1 MFSFD
6 QLQAF
11 VAVAQELHFGRAA
24 ERLNM
29 TQPPLSR
36 QIQSL
41 ERQLHAQLFDR
52 STRSVR
58 LTAAGQAFLVEAQRI
73 LALARTA
80 AESAHRA
87 ASGVSGS
94 VHIGFTS
101 VVGHAY
107 LSELLRRAATALP
120 DVELLLHEMVTTAQR
135 EALASG
141 SIDLGLGRQVLGD
154 SELIYRELPPERLVL
169 ALPSKSALGRS
180 GPVSLKDLHQNDF
193 IMYSPDAAR
202 YFHDHLAA
210 IFSANK
216 VSPIYVQRIA
226 QVHTMIGLVDAGIGA
241 ALVPT
246 STRGWASAGVR
257 FVEIDELAKYPIVS
271 RLVWRSDATNPALHR
286 LLETL
291 DTLEATGKPS
301 EDVAL

>member
-6 QLQAF
+6 QVQAF

-41 ERQLHAQLFDR
+41 ERQLQAQLFDR

-73 LALARTA
+73 LALVRTA
-80 AESAHRA
+80 TESAQRA

-107 LSELLRRAATALP
+107 LSGLLRRAAKALP
-120 DVELLLHEMVTTAQR
+120 DVDLLLHEMVTTVQR
-135 EALASG
+135 EALAAG
-141 SIDLGLGRQVLGD
+141 SIDLGLGRQLLGD
-154 SELIYRELPPERLVL
+154 PELTYRELPPERLVL
-169 ALPSKSALGRS
+169 ALPGESSLGRA
-180 GPVSLKDLHQNDF
+180 GPVSLGDLHQRDF
-193 IMYSPDAAR
+193 IMYSPDGAR
-202 YFHDHLAA
+202 YFYDHLAA
-210 IFSANK
+210 IFSANN
-216 VSPIYVQRIA
+216 VSPVYVQRIA
-226 QVHTMIGLVDAGIGA
+226 QVHTMLGLVEAGIGA
-241 ALVPT
+241 ALVPA
-246 STRGWASAGVR
+246 STRDWASIGVR
-257 FVEIDELAKYPIVS
+257 FVDIAELAKFPIVS
-271 RLVWRSDATNPALHR
+271 RLVWRADAANPALHR
-286 LLETL
+286 LLETIE
-291 DTLEATGKPS
+291 TLASKFHEAPS
-301 EDVAL
+301 

>member
-41 ERQLHAQLFDR
+41 ERQLQAQLFDR

-58 LTAAGQAFLVEAQRI
+58 MTAAGQAFLVEAQRI

-80 AESAHRA
+80 TESAHRA
-87 ASGVSGS
+87 ASGISGS

-107 LSELLRRAATALP
+107 LPRLLRRAAKALP

-135 EALASG
+135 DALAAG
-141 SIDLGLGRQVLGD
+141 SIDLGLGRQLLGD
-154 SELIYRELPPERLVL
+154 PELIYRELPPERLVL
-169 ALPSKSALGRS
+169 ALPSESNLGQS
-180 GPVSLKDLHQNDF
+180 GPVSLKDLHQSDF
-193 IMYSPDAAR
+193 IMYNPDGAR
-202 YFHDHLAA
+202 YFYDHLAA
-210 IFSANK
+210 IFSATG
-216 VSPIYVQRIA
+216 VSPAYVQRIT
-226 QVHTMIGLVDAGIGA
+226 QVHTMIGLVEAGIGA
-241 ALVPT
+241 ALVPAST
-246 STRGWASAGVR
+246 LDWASTRVR
-257 FVEIDELAKYPIVS
+257 FVEVAELANYPIAS
-271 RLVWRSDATNPALHR
+271 RLVWRGDAANPALHR
-286 LLETL
+286 LLDTIE
-291 DTLEATGKPS
+291 TLEAAG
-301 EDVAL
+301 EDD